1 MLAFAFVEEA
11 TNLYLLSVVLGV
23 FVGGASTQISTV
35 SVALFGTASG
45 GALIGAVLALV
56 GIVGAGGPVLSGAIF
71 DASKSYAPAFH
82 VGAAVFLLS
91 LLLSITL
98 KRR

>member
-1 MLAFAFVEEA
+1 MA
-11 TNLYLLSVVLGV
+11 TRVRANASLTT
-23 FVGGASTQISTV
+23 VGT
-35 SVALFGTASG
+35 ALFGTASG